1 MANLVQIIGKPGC
14 HLCEQAQ
21 VVVARV
27 CADLGVT
34 WELVS
39 IFDQP
44 NLADLYAE
52 FIPVVLIDGKVH
64 DQFGVNETRLRTA
77 LA

>member
-1 MANLVQIIGKPGC
+1 MANLVQIIGKPDC

-27 CADLGVT
+27 CGELSVA

-39 IFDQP
+39 IFEQP
-44 NLADLYAE
+44 NLADLYRE
-52 FIPVVLIDGKVH
+52 FIPVILIDGKVH

-77 LA
+77 LI

>member
-1 MANLVQIIGKPGC
+1 MANLVQIIGKPDC

-27 CADLGVT
+27 CADLGVA

>member
-1 MANLVQIIGKPGC
+1 MANLVQIIGKPDC

-39 IFDQP
+39 IFDRP

-64 DQFGVNETRLRTA
+64 DQFGVNETRLRSA

>member
-1 MANLVQIIGKPGC
+1 MANLVQIIGKPDC

-27 CADLGVT
+27 CADLGVA

-39 IFDQP
+39 ISDQP

>member
-77 LA
+77 LT

>member
-1 MANLVQIIGKPGC
+1 MASLVQIVGKPDC

-27 CADLGVT
+27 CSQLGVA

-44 NLADLYAE
+44 NLADQYAE
-52 FIPVVLIDGKVH
+52 FIPVILIDDKVH
-64 DQFGVNETRLRTA
+64 DQFGVNESRLRAA
-77 LA
+77 LS

>member
-1 MANLVQIIGKPGC
+1 MANLVQIIGKPDC

-21 VVVARV
+21 VVVTRV
-27 CADLGVT
+27 CSDLGVLC
-34 WELVS
+34 EFVS

-44 NLADLYAE
+44 NLADQYAE
-52 FIPVVLIDGKVH
+52 FIPVIMIDGKVH

-77 LA
+77 LS

>member
-1 MANLVQIIGKPGC
+1 MANLVQIVGKPDC

-27 CADLGVT
+27 CSQQGVA

-44 NLADLYAE
+44 NLADQYAE
-52 FIPVVLIDGKVH
+52 FIPVILIDGKVH
-64 DQFGVNETRLRTA
+64 DQFGVDESRLRDA
-77 LA
+77 LS

>member
-1 MANLVQIIGKPGC
+1 MATLVQIIGKPDC

-21 VVVARV
+21 EVVARV
-27 CADLGVT
+27 CAELGVA
-34 WELVS
+34 WELIS
-39 IFDQP
+39 IYDQP

-52 FIPVVLIDGKVH
+52 FIPVLLIDGKIH
-64 DQFGVNETRLRTA
+64 DQFGVSETRLRAT

>member
-1 MANLVQIIGKPGC
+1 MANLVQIIGKPDC

-27 CADLGVT
+27 CADLGVS
-34 WELVS
+34 WEFVS

-52 FIPVVLIDGKVH
+52 FIPVVLVDGKVH
-64 DQFGVNETRLRTA
+64 DQFGVNETRLRAA
-77 LA
+77 LS

>member
-1 MANLVQIIGKPGC
+1 MANLVQLIGKPDC

-21 VVVARV
+21 EVVARV
-27 CADLGVT
+27 CAETGVQ
-34 WELVS
+34 WESVS

-44 NLADLYAE
+44 SLADLYAE
-52 FIPVVLIDGKVH
+52 FIPVILVDGRVH
-64 DQFGVNETRLRTA
+64 DQFGVNETRLRAA

>member
-1 MANLVQIIGKPGC
+1 MANLVQIIGKPDC

-27 CADLGVT
+27 CGELSVA

-39 IFDQP
+39 IFDHP
-44 NLADLYAE
+44 NLADQYSE
-52 FIPVVLIDGKVH
+52 FIPVILLDGKVH
-64 DQFGVNETRLRTA
+64 DQFGVNETRLRSA
-77 LA
+77 LI

>member
-1 MANLVQIIGKPGC
+1 MANLVQIIGKPDC

-27 CADLGVT
+27 CADLGVA

-77 LA
+77 LT

>member
-1 MANLVQIIGKPGC
+1 MANLVQIIGKPDC

-27 CADLGVT
+27 CSDLGVA
-34 WELVS
+34 WELLS
-39 IFDQP
+39 IYDQP
-44 NLADLYAE
+44 SLADLYAE
-52 FIPVVLIDGKVH
+52 FIPVILIDGKIH
-64 DQFGVNETRLRTA
+64 DQFGVSETRLRSA

>member
-1 MANLVQIIGKPGC
+1 MANLVQIIGKPDC

-27 CADLGVT
+27 CSGLGVA
-34 WELVS
+34 WELLS
-39 IFDQP
+39 IYDQP
-44 NLADLYAE
+44 SLADLYAE
-52 FIPVVLIDGKVH
+52 FIPVILIDGKIH
-64 DQFGVNETRLRTA
+64 DQFGVSENRLRSA